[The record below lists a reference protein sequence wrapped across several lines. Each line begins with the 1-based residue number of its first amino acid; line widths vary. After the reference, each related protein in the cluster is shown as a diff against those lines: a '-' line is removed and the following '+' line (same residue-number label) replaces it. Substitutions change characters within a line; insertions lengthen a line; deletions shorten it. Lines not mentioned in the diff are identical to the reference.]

1 MKILCFHNP
10 DEENGYLSN
19 WYLSEFNVSN
29 ITFSSMEQFM
39 MYQKAM
45 CFCDQTIAK
54 KILTTHDVAQIKK
67 FGRQVSNYN
76 ENRWNGIRQI
86 VVYEG
91 LLAKFSQNLN
101 LKDLLKATGDN
112 LLAECAVKDIESLRA
127 FSDIMVKQQ
136 ERIVHLE
143 KENMEL
149 KEQIQNLNAQ
159 LNQQHEQSQYHKH
172 ENEQDFGMYL

>member
-91 LLAKFSQNLN
+91 LLAKFVHKNQDLIKG
-101 LKDLLKATGDN
+101 LKD
-112 LLAECAVKDIESLRA
+112 IFRRIA
-127 FSDIMVKQQ
+127 F
-136 ERIVHLE
+136 
-143 KENMEL
+143 
-149 KEQIQNLNAQ
+149 
-159 LNQQHEQSQYHKH
+159 NQDHY
-172 ENEQDFGMYL
+172 NEIA

>member
-1 MKILCFHNP
+1 MKILCFHNA

-39 MYQKAM
+39 MYQ
-45 CFCDQTIAK
+45 
-54 KILTTHDVAQIKK
+54 IKK

-86 VVYEG
+86 VEYEG

-112 LLAECAVKDIESLRA
+112 LLAECAVKDKIWGVGLSM
-127 FSDIMVKQQ
+127 SDPDRLDITKW
-136 ERIVHLE
+136 
-143 KENMEL
+143 KG
-149 KEQIQNLNAQ
+149 QNL
-159 LNQQHEQSQYHKH
+159 LGYSLMMVREKI
-172 ENEQDFGMYL
+172 

>member
-54 KILTTHDVAQIKK
+54 NDVAQIKK

-112 LLAECAVKDIESLRA
+112 LLAECAVKDKIWGVGLSM
-127 FSDIMVKQQ
+127 SDPDRLDITKW
-136 ERIVHLE
+136 
-143 KENMEL
+143 KG
-149 KEQIQNLNAQ
+149 QNL
-159 LNQQHEQSQYHKH
+159 LGYSLMMVREKIRK
-172 ENEQDFGMYL
+172 

>member
-1 MKILCFHNP
+1 
-10 DEENGYLSN
+10 
-19 WYLSEFNVSN
+19 
-29 ITFSSMEQFM
+29 M

-91 LLAKFSQNLN
+91 LLAKFSQNQ
-101 LKDLLKATGDN
+101 LKRSS
-112 LLAECAVKDIESLRA
+112 ESYR
-127 FSDIMVKQQ
+127 
-136 ERIVHLE
+136 R
-143 KENMEL
+143 
-149 KEQIQNLNAQ
+149 
-159 LNQQHEQSQYHKH
+159 QSSRRMCRQR
-172 ENEQDFGMYL
+172 

>member
-54 KILTTHDVAQIKK
+54 KILTTHDVAQVKK

-91 LLAKFSQNLN
+91 LLAKFSQKITSLP
-101 LKDLLKATGDN
+101 APVPGTIRSP
-112 LLAECAVKDIESLRA
+112 ECTKIRTVQSIL
-127 FSDIMVKQQ
+127 
-136 ERIVHLE
+136 VHR
-143 KENMEL
+143 
-149 KEQIQNLNAQ
+149 Q
-159 LNQQHEQSQYHKH
+159 
-172 ENEQDFGMYL
+172 

>member
-1 MKILCFHNP
+1 MKILCFHNA

-45 CFCDQTIAK
+45 CFCDQAIAK

-112 LLAECAVKDIESLRA
+112 LLAECAVKDKMWGVGLSM
-127 FSDIMVKQQ
+127 SDPDRLDITKW
-136 ERIVHLE
+136 
-143 KENMEL
+143 KG
-149 KEQIQNLNAQ
+149 QNL
-159 LNQQHEQSQYHKH
+159 LGYSLMMVREKI
-172 ENEQDFGMYL
+172 

>member
-1 MKILCFHNP
+1 MSVVIGFHNP
-10 DEENGYLSN
+10 EEPYGFLSN
-19 WYLSEFNVSN
+19 WYHSEFKIDGINF
-29 ITFSSMEQFM
+29 TSMEQFM

-67 FGRQVSNYN
+67 FGRQVSNYS

-86 VVYEG
+86 VVYKG

-112 LLAECAVKDIESLRA
+112 LLAECAVKDTIWGVGLSM
-127 FSDIMVKQQ
+127 SDPDRLDITKW
-136 ERIVHLE
+136 
-143 KENMEL
+143 KG
-149 KEQIQNLNAQ
+149 QNL
-159 LNQQHEQSQYHKH
+159 LGYSLMMVREKI
-172 ENEQDFGMYL
+172 

>member
-67 FGRQVSNYN
+67 SG
-76 ENRWNGIRQI
+76 G
-86 VVYEG
+86 
-91 LLAKFSQNLN
+91 KFLTITKTVGMASDKSLYMRDCLQSF
-101 LKDLLKATGDN
+101 LKT
-112 LLAECAVKDIESLRA
+112 ST
-127 FSDIMVKQQ
+127 
-136 ERIVHLE
+136 
-143 KENMEL
+143 
-149 KEQIQNLNAQ
+149 
-159 LNQQHEQSQYHKH
+159 
-172 ENEQDFGMYL
+172 